1 MSVRNLMSEFSED
14 VIRAFVQKN
23 ADYYITKWKLMAATD
38 SKVSWNWP
46 AFLFG
51 GFWMLYRKMYLYF
64 FILLFVSFIVG
75 IIPFL
80 SLILGLALWIGLGV
94 FGNYLY
100 AKFTYEKLMKLK
112 LIHKDE
118 ESLKLAA
125 SQAGGTSVLA
135 VAIALAIFIGLYI
148 LAIIAIIA
156 LGGAT
161 PTGYEEW

>member
-1 MSVRNLMSEFSED
+1 MEEFSED

-23 ADYYITKWKLMAATD
+23 ADYYITKWKIMAATD

-64 FILLFVSFIVG
+64 FILLFVGLIVG
-75 IIPFL
+75 FIPFINFIA
-80 SLILGLALWIGLGV
+80 SLAMWIGLGV

-100 AKFTYEKLMKLK
+100 AKFTYDKLMKLK
-112 LIHKDE
+112 LMHKDE

-135 VAIALAIFIGLYI
+135 VVIAVIIIFGLNILFLALLM
-148 LAIIAIIA
+148 LAS
-156 LGGAT
+156 GGAA